1 MQKKLTLILTLV
13 FSLAVILSA
22 VSAGYAEGGTSI
34 AMVMTPI
41 DAQDMRVGQCMAP
54 AGYTVTATPDICG
67 STRSVTDPM
76 GIAVIATSPDKR
88 IMMTYESSSTYI
100 EIVSSTAL
108 GQTYRVHQD
117 GVFDTET
124 MTMMAKYMS
133 TTDYARA
140 YLNGVFPGVEM
151 TYTGSADLS
160 AYQQALEKYAQ
171 AKYNQLI
178 SANPEAMGM
187 SVDGVSVYAE
197 ICGFTCTINGET
209 YYIAVGTQID
219 AVQMTM
225 GLQTLMG
232 AVTETEIVWSP
243 MCTYMLA
250 SPATEAA
257 GIFPAFEVFMDNTT
271 VSDQF
276 IKANQKL
283 ANELRQIVVNA
294 RMETGKNYSM
304 NVLNDAASSG
314 ETYDE
319 DRFSDYI
326 YDQNDYTLSD
336 GTHVK
341 IPTNYEY
348 VYEGDNNVVYFSDS
362 AFPEPGKQLT
372 PNR

>member
-1 MQKKLTLILTLV
+1 
-13 FSLAVILSA
+13 
-22 VSAGYAEGGTSI
+22 
-34 AMVMTPI
+34 
-41 DAQDMRVGQCMAP
+41 
-54 AGYTVTATPDICG
+54 
-67 STRSVTDPM
+67 
-76 GIAVIATSPDKR
+76 
-88 IMMTYESSSTYI
+88 
-100 EIVSSTAL
+100 
-108 GQTYRVHQD
+108 
-117 GVFDTET
+117 
-124 MTMMAKYMS
+124 
-133 TTDYARA
+133 
-140 YLNGVFPGVEM
+140 
-151 TYTGSADLS
+151 
-160 AYQQALEKYAQ
+160 
-171 AKYNQLI
+171 
-178 SANPEAMGM
+178 M

-197 ICGFTCTINGET
+197 ICGFTCTINGEE

-225 GLQTLMG
+225 GLQTMLG
-232 AVTETEIVWSP
+232 SVTETEIVWSP

-348 VYEGDNNVVYFSDS
+348 VYEGDNNMVYFSDS
-362 AFPEPGKQLT
+362 AFAETGTQLT

>member
-13 FSLAVILSA
+13 FSLAVMLSA

-54 AGYTVTATPDICG
+54 AGYMVTATPDICG

-197 ICGFTCTINGET
+197 ICGFTCTINGEE
-209 YYIAVGTQID
+209 YYIAIGTQID
-219 AVQMTM
+219 AVQMM
-225 GLQTLMG
+225 KSRWSLTL
-232 AVTETEIVWSP
+232 
-243 MCTYMLA
+243 LA

-257 GIFPAFEVFMDNTT
+257 DIFPAFEVFMDNTT

-362 AFPEPGKQLT
+362 AFAETGTQLT